1 MTRDRPFL
9 EDGGHIDFLTT
20 LCTQGARESYQYVS
34 ISVAILAKACG
45 LVFSV
50 VLFAQASCYSFYS
63 KVAAAAAATL
73 QFPLEVVD

>member
-45 LVFSV
+45 LVFLLCS
-50 VLFAQASCYSFYS
+50 LH
-63 KVAAAAAATL
+63 KLLATILL
-73 QFPLEVVD
+73 Q